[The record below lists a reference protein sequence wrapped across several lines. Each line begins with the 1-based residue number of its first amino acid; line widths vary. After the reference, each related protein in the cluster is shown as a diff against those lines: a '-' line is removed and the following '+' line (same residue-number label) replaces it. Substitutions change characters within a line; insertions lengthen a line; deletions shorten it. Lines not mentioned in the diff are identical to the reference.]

1 MVTVGLYYEVRP
13 GQEMVFE
20 RTVDSVME
28 LLGQNAGHIKS
39 HLYRDVKNPR
49 SYAIIS
55 EWSSN
60 KDFSD
65 FVRSDI
71 FKQVTDFGKAEVLEQ
86 RPRHK
91 VYGSERELGSQN
103 SDREAQ

>member
-1 MVTVGLYYEVRP
+1 MVTVGLYYDVRP
-13 GQEMVFE
+13 GQDKVFE
-20 RTVDSVME
+20 DTVDQVID
-28 LLGQNAGHIKS
+28 LLSKNPGHVKS
-39 HLYRDVKNPR
+39 FLYRDVKNPH

-55 EWSSN
+55 EWSSQN
-60 KDFSD
+60 DFTA

-91 VYGSERELGSQN
+91 VYGTERDLGGS
-103 SDREAQ
+103 

>member
-13 GQEMVFE
+13 GKEQVFE
-20 RTVDSVME
+20 ESVDNVIN
-28 LLGQNAGHIKS
+28 LLSQNSGHVKS
-39 HLYRDVKNPR
+39 FLYRDVKNPR

-55 EWSSN
+55 EWKSQ
-60 KDFSD
+60 SD
-65 FVRSDI
+65 FTDFIRSDV

-91 VYGSERELGSQN
+91 VYGA
-103 SDREAQ
+103 DRDLSAN